1 MTEAIYVKHA
11 PGRREDAE
19 EAVRRV
25 LRKFDVQDKQI
36 HLTTLEDYI
45 ADNYKEEAYYAN
57 LLTTLTAF
65 SLVVTLSGVFS
76 MLLYALRLRR
86 RSMAIRRVMG
96 AEFRDIFL
104 PQLRTY
110 LLFVLAGCVLAYF
123 PASLLMRRWME
134 YFHYGE
140 APGVGLMALIW
151 AGMSAMVSL
160 IVWWQVARCMR
171 EKPVEVLAPE
181 S

>member
-1 MTEAIYVKHA
+1 
-11 PGRREDAE
+11 
-19 EAVRRV
+19 
-25 LRKFDVQDKQI
+25 
-36 HLTTLEDYI
+36 
-45 ADNYKEEAYYAN
+45 
-57 LLTTLTAF
+57 
-65 SLVVTLSGVFS
+65 
-76 MLLYALRLRR
+76 
-86 RSMAIRRVMG
+86 MAIRRVMG

-110 LLFVLAGCVLAYF
+110 LLFVLVGCVAAYF